1 MTANT
6 PKTTSFR
13 RREGRMV
20 RGILANRPLSP
31 SRRGAYHDH
40 VRTRLVASVVVALI
54 LAVSCTHGTDA
65 PRDPRVQAPAGGVAV
80 EPLVRAPALD
90 EAPERSEAI
99 VATARVER
107 VKVFR
112 RPEAPQPFIRLEHPN
127 RFGTPTVFLVD
138 EMNGRWL
145 RAYLPMRPNEVQG
158 WIRRGDVRLSSTP
171 YRIQVDVGDN
181 RLTVWK
187 GDRKIMVEPVAV
199 GTGGTPTPTGQFFVS
214 LLAEFPDT
222 SVYGPF
228 ALGLSAYSEVY
239 QSFGGGDGQ
248 VAIHGTNDPSSI
260 GLDISHGCIRLPN
273 EAILELSRR
282 LSLGTPVR
290 IRP

>member
-1 MTANT
+1 MAANT
-6 PKTTSFR
+6 PTTTSFR

-20 RGILANRPLSP
+20 RGILANRPPSP
-31 SRRGAYHDH
+31 SRFGAYHDH
-40 VRTRLVASVVVALI
+40 VRVRLLAPVALAVI
-54 LAVSCTHGTDA
+54 LGAPCSPGSDA
-65 PRDPRVQAPAGGVAV
+65 QRDPTASAPSQGVAV
-80 EPLVRAPALD
+80 EALAHPAPLPPEPETA
-90 EAPERSEAI
+90 EAV
-99 VATARVER
+99 VATARVDR

-112 RPEAPQPFIRLEHPN
+112 RPGVPQPFVRLDHPN
-127 RFGTPTVFLVD
+127 RFGMPTVFLVD
-138 EMNGRWL
+138 EMDGRWL

-158 WIRRGDVRLSSTP
+158 WIRRGDVRLSSTT

-187 GDRKIMVEPVAV
+187 GDRKIMVESVAV

-214 LLAEFPDT
+214 LLAEFPDG

-239 QSFGGGDGQ
+239 QTFGGGDGQ

-260 GLDISHGCIRLPN
+260 GLDISHGCIRVPN
-273 EAILELSRR
+273 DAILELSRR
-282 LSLGTPVR
+282 LPLGTPVR
-290 IRP
+290 IRQ